1 MKYFYAIVH
10 KDQDSAFGV
19 EFPDLP
25 GCFSAAD
32 KIEDVLPNACEALD
46 LWFDDQPDV
55 APSRLDQVTALAR
68 DSLAQG
74 GSFILA
80 VPRIERG
87 GKQERVNLS
96 LDSGVLAA
104 IDRVAVERGFT
115 RSGFLAQAA
124 VNEIEGRH

>member
-10 KDQDSAFGV
+10 KDDDSAFGV

-32 KIEDVLPNACEALD
+32 VEEDILPNASEALD

-55 APSRLDQVTALAR
+55 APSPLDKVRAGAGKALR
-68 DSLAQG
+68 DGA
-74 GSFILA
+74 FIVA
-80 VPRIERG
+80 VPRIVRG

-96 LDSGVLAA
+96 LDRGILDA
-104 IDRVAVERGFT
+104 IDTAAAERKLT
-115 RSGFLAQAA
+115 RSAFLAQAA
-124 VNEIEGRH
+124 RNEIEGRR

>member
-1 MKYFYAIVH
+1 MKYYYAIVH
-10 KDQDSAFGV
+10 KDDDSAFGV

-55 APSRLDQVTALAR
+55 DPRRLDQIKDMAR
-68 DSLAQG
+68 EALAQG
-74 GSFILA
+74 AFIIA
-80 VPRIERG
+80 VPRIVRG

-104 IDRVAVERGFT
+104 IDRVAGERGFT